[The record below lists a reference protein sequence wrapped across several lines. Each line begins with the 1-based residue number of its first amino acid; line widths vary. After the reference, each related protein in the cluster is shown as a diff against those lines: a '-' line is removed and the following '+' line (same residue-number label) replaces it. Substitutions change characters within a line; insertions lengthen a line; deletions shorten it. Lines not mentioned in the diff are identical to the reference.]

1 MTCEHNTSII
11 LHTTPSYEIALCT
24 WGCGQYL
31 VSVTD
36 DARVTRIWTVAE
48 MIAAVTPPCGR
59 CHKPTPADEI
69 LDGGGY
75 CNACWEAEGVVIQP
89 RSGIND
95 PA

>member
-11 LHTTPSYEIALCT
+11 LHTTPGYEIALCT

-48 MIAAVTPPCGR
+48 MIAAVMPPCNR
-59 CHKPTPADEI
+59 CGKPTPEEEW
-69 LDGGGY
+69 
-75 CNACWEAEGVVIQP
+75 NAHWGWCRTCRDAV
-89 RSGIND
+89 SGET
-95 PA
+95 